1 MQAEY
6 ATDVLFHRQAEF
18 QPLYDQIVRTAVHSV
33 KADQVAAFLGR
44 RLTAANNDEIGN
56 DFSTRIR
63 RIRHTMGRTFGAEPK
78 INNCN
83 KAVFLSLSRTGNP
96 KHAVPTP
103 PVQQQQGERIMS
115 SARLTQRRVDT
126 LKPRSRAYEVRD
138 PGLKGFGVRI
148 LPSGSKRYFLH
159 SQSEGKRI
167 WHAIGDG
174 GAITLDSARSRARA
188 LLAARQ
194 DGNAD
199 NPDTRDPIPFETVA
213 DEVFQRYGRR
223 WKPRTLAVNL
233 GYYRKQILPWFKGK
247 PVSDITRRDVLQ
259 WHASLHGVPL
269 AADRSAPIL
278 PVVFKQA
285 EAYGYR
291 PEGSNPCT
299 GIKRYRRGG
308 RERFQSAGEIRRLSR
323 VLDRHQDRHPVE
335 TSVVRLLLLTGCR
348 KSEILTLQWSEYR
361 EGRLYLLDSKT
372 GPRTVWLSS
381 AARKVLDDLPG
392 TGPWVFPSPRGN
404 GPLSKKPARL
414 LLVEDSGRGRH
425 QRCALSRS
433 PPLLCLDCHRPR

>member
-1 MQAEY
+1 MPA
-6 ATDVLFHRQAEF
+6 
-18 QPLYDQIVRTAVHSV
+18 
-33 KADQVAAFLGR
+33 
-44 RLTAANNDEIGN
+44 
-56 DFSTRIR
+56 
-63 RIRHTMGRTFGAEPK
+63 
-78 INNCN
+78 
-83 KAVFLSLSRTGNP
+83 
-96 KHAVPTP
+96 
-103 PVQQQQGERIMS
+103 
-115 SARLTQRRVDT
+115 
-126 LKPRSRAYEVRD
+126 
-138 PGLKGFGVRI
+138 PG
-148 LPSGSKRYFLH
+148 
-159 SQSEGKRI
+159 QE
-167 WHAIGDG
+167 
-174 GAITLDSARSRARA
+174 T
-188 LLAARQ
+188 LLATRQ

-259 WHASLHGVPL
+259 WHASLHGVPF

-278 PVVFKQA
+278 SVMFKQA

-308 RERFQSAGEIRRLSR
+308 RERFLSTDEIRRLSR

-381 AARKVLDDLPG
+381 AARKVLDDLPRNWSLG
-392 TGPWVFPSPRGN
+392 VSVATGQWSPFE
-404 GPLSKKPARL
+404 KPARL